1 MQKGEFMAIYRWG
14 KYNKDPLNKTEST
27 FLEKSYGDSIYNE
40 VRDRYPEYDYIKQEV
55 GGSYGNYV
63 YSYYGINYISKG
75 YTKGS
80 KVGTVTSKS
89 RNDYPSNGY
98 KGDYWYVFEETEN
111 EAPKISGS
119 DSFLGNKSN
128 NFRVEYIVTDDD
140 KNDSVTLEIIQDD
153 KSETIKNVGLGV
165 KRYLDIDVS
174 SFELGDHTIK
184 LKATDS
190 NGESTTRIY
199 TWTKI
204 NNAPI
209 ISGED
214 KDLGIKNTEFSIIYQ
229 VKDLDGDKVNVVE
242 KLNNKVIK
250 NIANASQDADIYL
263 NITRQQIET
272 IEIKTS
278 NTIEIEASDSK
289 GGVTYRRYTFIKTNL
304 PPIISG
310 NDRDLGDITKD
321 ISYTYS
327 VTDPENDE
335 IKVSIMLDD
344 VYIEKDKK
352 VEDGKNYKVEIKG
365 LDFLKIKPGKH
376 TLKILATDSKSP
388 YVVRLINFNRVV
400 NRLIMESAKII
411 ETDAAAKK
419 IYLNPMWFVAAGA
432 DGKIEVTNNAFDDKP
447 VWEDC
452 TSVVKVG
459 KNFNFQNKAKTATKW
474 GIKVRM
480 TVNKNNATAI
490 SWISTLG
497 GAFE

>member
-1 MQKGEFMAIYRWG
+1 MAIYRWG
-14 KYNKDPLNKTEST
+14 KYEAIPMQKEEST
-27 FLEKSYGDSIYNE
+27 FLEKSYGKPIFDE
-40 VRDRYPEYDYIKQEV
+40 VRDRYPQYPQIRQEV
-55 GGSYGNYV
+55 GGSYGDYV
-63 YSYYGINYISKG
+63 YSYYGVNYVFQG
-75 YTKGS
+75 YKKGS
-80 KVGTVTSKS
+80 KLGTVTSKN
-89 RNDYPSNGY
+89 RNDYPDDGQ
-98 KGDYWYVFEETEN
+98 KGGYWYVFEKTEN

-344 VYIEKDKK
+344 VYIEKDKR
-352 VEDGKNYKVEIKG
+352 
-365 LDFLKIKPGKH
+365 LKMG
-376 TLKILATDSKSP
+376 
-388 YVVRLINFNRVV
+388 
-400 NRLIMESAKII
+400 KII
-411 ETDAAAKK
+411 RLKLK
-419 IYLNPMWFVAAGA
+419 G
-432 DGKIEVTNNAFDDKP
+432 
-447 VWEDC
+447 
-452 TSVVKVG
+452 
-459 KNFNFQNKAKTATKW
+459 
-474 GIKVRM
+474 
-480 TVNKNNATAI
+480 
-490 SWISTLG
+490 
-497 GAFE
+497 